1 MGIAIDQAEVER
13 AIRTL
18 AEMRG
23 QSPEDIV
30 GEVMLREL
38 SAEMDR
44 RERQSRSDDL
54 MSRLRDAQ
62 RYFAAAPILDP
73 RPYRDILYDED
84 GLPK

>member
-1 MGIAIDQAEVER
+1 MGIEIDQAEVER

-38 SAEMDR
+38 SQELER
-44 RERQSRSDDL
+44 REHRARGDDL
-54 MSRLRDAQ
+54 MSRLREAR
-62 RYFAAAPILDP
+62 RYFAHTPVLDP